1 MAEPRKLK
9 IKLIRS
15 VIGCSKKQRLIVKAL
30 GLTRTNQV
38 VEQYETPIIQGMIQ
52 KIAHLLTVEEAA

>member
-15 VIGCSKKQRLIVKAL
+15 VIGCSKKQCLIVKAL
-30 GLTRTNQV
+30 GLRRTNQV

-52 KIAHLLTVEEAA
+52 KVAHLLTVEAA